1 MSGTSERRSPPTRI
15 LVPSGAL
22 GLGYDR
28 AALARGV
35 AEAPDIIAID
45 GGSTDSGPA
54 YLGGGRSKYSRAS
67 TAAEWAEL
75 LAARE
80 RAQCPLVIGSAGT
93 CGTDGMVDRLFDITC
108 EILKERGQ
116 GARIARLYCSQSA
129 ERVVEA
135 LAAGRLLPL
144 EPAPAI
150 DEGIVESC
158 ENIVALAG
166 VEQVGAA
173 LAAGADIVIAGRT
186 TDTAIIAAWPLMR
199 LDDPG
204 ACWHAA
210 KIAEC
215 GALCSTHPQSGV
227 IMVET
232 DAHGFTV
239 RPMAAEAR
247 CTPRTVWAHT
257 LYENADPWRL
267 VEPGGVLDVSAA
279 DYRAIDEGAVRVE
292 GAIWRP
298 SSPYTVK
305 LEGARIVGFQ
315 TISLVIVRDPR
326 YVEGID
332 RWCAA
337 IIEKHR
343 REVSARTQAGPEDF
357 DVQLRRIGKDAA
369 LGELEIG
376 LDDATG
382 EKNPAREI
390 GVMAIVTAA
399 TQALATDIARMLNP
413 LLLHHPLS
421 AHEEMPTFSFPF
433 SPAEIERGAA
443 FEFVFNH
450 ALALDDPMEAFR
462 LEVDDVEAR

>member
-1 MSGTSERRSPPTRI
+1 MTRI

-35 AEAPDIIAID
+35 AAAPDIIAID

-75 LAARE
+75 LTARE
-80 RAQCPLVIGSAGT
+80 RAQCPLVIGTAGT
-93 CGTDGMVDRLFDITC
+93 CGTDGMVDLLFEITC
-108 EILKERGQ
+108 EILGQRGQ

-129 ERVVEA
+129 DKVA
-135 LAAGRLLPL
+135 KAFADGRLLGL
-144 EPAPAI
+144 HPAPEI
-150 DEGIVESC
+150 DRESIEAC

-173 LAAGADIVIAGRT
+173 LAGGADIVIAGRT

-199 LDDPG
+199 GDSPG

-215 GALCSTHPQSGV
+215 GALCSTRPGSGV

-232 DAHGFTV
+232 DDTGFTV
-239 RPMAAEAR
+239 RPMAADTR
-247 CTPRTVWAHT
+247 CTVRTVWAHM

-267 VEPGGVLDVSAA
+267 VEPGGILDVSAA
-279 DYRAIDEGAVRVE
+279 EYRAISGQAVRVE

-298 SSPYTVK
+298 GSPYTVK
-305 LEGARIVGFQ
+305 LEGSRIVGFQ
-315 TISLVIVRDPR
+315 TIVLVIVRDPR
-326 YVEGID
+326 YVRGID

-337 IIEKHR
+337 IVEKHR
-343 REVSARTQAGPEDF
+343 QEVLARTDARAEDF
-357 DVQLRRIGKDAA
+357 DVQLRRIGVDAA
-369 LGELEIG
+369 LGDLEIG
-376 LDDATG
+376 SDAEDG
-382 EKNPAREI
+382 AGAAHPPREI

-421 AHEEMPTFSFPF
+421 EKEEMPTFSFPF
-433 SPAEIERGAA
+433 SPAEIERGTA

-450 ALALDDPMEAFR
+450 AMALDDPMEAFR
-462 LEVDDVEAR
+462 LEVDDVKAR

>member
-1 MSGTSERRSPPTRI
+1 MTRI
-15 LVPSGAL
+15 LVPGGAL

-35 AEAPDIIAID
+35 EAAPDIIAID

-80 RAQCPLVIGSAGT
+80 RAQCPLVIGTAGT
-93 CGTDGMVDRLFDITC
+93 CGTDGMVDQLFDITC
-108 EILKERGQ
+108 EILGQRGQ

-129 ERVVEA
+129 QRVSKAFAED
-135 LAAGRLLPL
+135 RLLAL
-144 EPAPAI
+144 SPAI
-150 DEGIVESC
+150 EIDEESIAAC
-158 ENIVALAG
+158 EHIVALAG

-173 LAAGADIVIAGRT
+173 LAGGADIVIAGRT
-186 TDTAIIAAWPLMR
+186 TDTAVIAALPLMR
-199 LDDPG
+199 GDSPG

-215 GALCSTHPQSGV
+215 GALCSTRPGSGV
-227 IMVET
+227 VMVEI
-232 DAHGFTV
+232 DDSGFTV
-239 RPMAAEAR
+239 RPMAADTR
-247 CTPRTVWAHT
+247 CTVRTVFAHM

-267 VEPGGVLDVSAA
+267 VEPGGILDVSAA
-279 DYRAIDEGAVRVE
+279 EYRAISEGAVRVQ

-298 SSPYTVK
+298 TSPYTVK

-315 TISLVIVRDPR
+315 TIVLVIVRDPR

-332 RWCAA
+332 RWCAS
-337 IIEKHR
+337 ILEKHR
-343 REVSARTQAGPEDF
+343 QEVLARTDASIEDF
-357 DVQLRRIGKDAA
+357 DVQLRRVGLDAA
-369 LGELEIG
+369 LGDIEIG
-376 LDDATG
+376 SDAKDTTS
-382 EKNPAREI
+382 PRPRPCEI

-399 TQALATDIARMLNP
+399 TQDLATDIARMLNP
-413 LLLHHPLS
+413 LLLHHPLNRK
-421 AHEEMPTFSFPF
+421 EEMPTFSFPF
-433 SPAEIERGAA
+433 SPAEIERGTA

-450 ALALDDPMEAFR
+450 AMALDDPMEAFR
-462 LEVDDVEAR
+462 LEMDDVDAR